1 MNFIDIDIHTVVS
14 GAAAVVGLACLLAI
28 VRLNRTVS
36 HWRVRCANLEAGLPA
51 LHREIERYASLSLRT
66 DRQVKRLASDC
77 SNVAGRIDLV
87 EARGAA
93 HVRGP
98 GPESGPGQGLG
109 PAKARGGAAQALDQA
124 IDHARRG
131 ADARRL
137 TVEFGLSRGEADLV
151 ARMHG
156 RKTRAS

>member
-98 GPESGPGQGLG
+98 
-109 PAKARGGAAQALDQA
+109 AKARGGAAQALDQA